1 MNAMP
6 EARSVDAGRGVS
18 WWGEAWTLFTR
29 NVGMWIVLGLI
40 LIVALVLLGI
50 IPLIGSLAA
59 PLLVPAFVGGWL
71 SAARKAETGAGLEPG
86 DLFAGFKTKAQPL
99 LALGAL
105 LLLAT
110 LLIGLVMGA
119 LGFGGAMGMMRGGG
133 PHGAGGMVAGM
144 SAGLPAMLA
153 GLVLGF
159 AVAMAFWF
167 APALVMLRDV
177 PPVDAL
183 KASFAAAMKNIV
195 PFLLFGVIYLAAA
208 TLASLLFGL
217 GWIVLV
223 PLVMLTAYVSYKDVF
238 GA

>member
-1 MNAMP
+1 MNTIT
-6 EARSVDAGRGVS
+6 EARTVDAGRGIS
-18 WWGEAWTLFTR
+18 WWGEAWALFTR

-40 LIVALVLLGI
+40 VIVSLIVLSV
-50 IPLIGSLAA
+50 IPLIGSLAM
-59 PLLVPAFVGGWL
+59 PVLVPLVVGGSM
-71 SAARKAETGAGLEPG
+71 SAARKAEAGATLQPA
-86 DLFAGFKTKAQPL
+86 DFFSVLRTKAQPL
-99 LALGAL
+99 LVLGVL

-119 LGFGGAMGMMRGGG
+119 LGFGGAMGMMMSDGE
-133 PHGAGGMVAGM
+133 PSAGAVAAAM
-144 SAGLPAMLA
+144 SAGMVAMLA

-159 AVAMAFWF
+159 VAAMAFWF
-167 APALVMLRDV
+167 APALVVFRDV

-183 KASFAAAMKNIV
+183 KAGFAATLKNIV
-195 PFLLFGVIYLAAA
+195 PFLLYAVIYLAAA
-208 TLASLLFGL
+208 TLASILFGL

>member
-1 MNAMP
+1 MNATL
-6 EARSVDAGRGVS
+6 EARAVDAGRGVS
-18 WWGEAWTLFTR
+18 WWSEAWALFTR

-40 LIVALVLLGI
+40 LIVVLVLLSI
-50 IPLIGSLAA
+50 IPLVGSLAA

-71 SAARKAETGAGLEPG
+71 SAARKAEAGAALEPG
-86 DLFAGFKTKAQPL
+86 DLFAAFKTKAQPL
-99 LALGAL
+99 LVLGAL

-119 LGFGGAMGMMRGGG
+119 LGFGGAMGMMMGGAG
-133 PHGAGGMVAGM
+133 QSAGGMVAAM
-144 SAGLPAMLA
+144 SAGMLAMLA
-153 GLVLGF
+153 GLALGF
-159 AVAMAFWF
+159 IAAMAFWF
-167 APALVMLRDV
+167 APALVMFRDV

-183 KASFAAAMKNIV
+183 TASFAASLKNIV

-208 TLASLLFGL
+208 TLASILFGL

-223 PLVMLTAYVSYKDVF
+223 PLVMLTAHVSYKDVF